1 MYLCLL
7 IFSPSYL
14 FSLYYG
20 HTLFFLFFLSFLK
33 FFPCSF
39 SSFYC
44 RSLLYCLSF
53 FPSTEC
59 LLSFPFLFFPIYIF
73 SVHMSSFFHISF
85 LKSASLFFLISVF
98 QCVSHFSSF
107 LPYLR
112 VCLSLFLSLPLSR
125 LNLSNS
131 VHKYT
136 VIFNMYSITSSLSTV
151 CSIYCTSVSSL
162 VWIPLNLVKGTV
174 AGDFRHLFGSRN
186 LETQPGLHMI
196 GINGIVELCKRI
208 FSIKRKIWA

>member
-14 FSLYYG
+14 FSLYGTMDIHYFFFFSF
-20 HTLFFLFFLSFLK
+20 LFWSFFLIHFHLS
-33 FFPCSF
+33 
-39 SSFYC
+39 

-73 SVHMSSFFHISF
+73 SVHMSSFFHIIF

-131 VHKYT
+131 VHKYS
-136 VIFNMYSITSSLSTV
+136 VIFNMYNIFPFFALYTVPPSLLLYGYLSILS
-151 CSIYCTSVSSL
+151 
-162 VWIPLNLVKGTV
+162 KG
-174 AGDFRHLFGSRN
+174 
-186 LETQPGLHMI
+186 Q
-196 GINGIVELCKRI
+196 
-208 FSIKRKIWA
+208 